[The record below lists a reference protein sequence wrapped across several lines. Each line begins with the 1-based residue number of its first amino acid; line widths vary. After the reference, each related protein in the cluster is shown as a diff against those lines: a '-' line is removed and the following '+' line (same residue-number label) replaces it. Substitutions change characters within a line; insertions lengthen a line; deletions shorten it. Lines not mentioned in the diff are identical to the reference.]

1 MGVPCAR
8 VRDVL
13 YKYEPVQQNIHIDM
27 ASLVNLALMSGILI
41 EIRYVITVTI
51 YIQSSVMLNK
61 FNFDDILTCMHVIVV
76 CMHR

>member
-27 ASLVNLALMSGILI
+27 ASSVNLALMSGILM
-41 EIRYVITVTI
+41 EIRYVITATI
-51 YIQSSVMLNK
+51 YTK
-61 FNFDDILTCMHVIVV
+61 FSDAK
-76 CMHR
+76 